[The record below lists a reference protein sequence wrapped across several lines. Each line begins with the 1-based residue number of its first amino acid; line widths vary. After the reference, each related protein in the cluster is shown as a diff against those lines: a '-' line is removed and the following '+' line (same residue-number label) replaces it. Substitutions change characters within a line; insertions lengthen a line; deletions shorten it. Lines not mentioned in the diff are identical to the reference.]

1 MWRLTAEQRE
11 LRDRIREFAL
21 SEVRAPMLE
30 VDETG
35 DYPYEVHEAL
45 ASQGFLGLA
54 IPEEYGGGGATSVA
68 FCAYIEE
75 LAKVS
80 ATASLM
86 AAYVKLTAL
95 PIILA
100 GSDEQKERF
109 LPQLASGEKLGS
121 YALTEPGVGSDP
133 AALEM
138 KAERSDGGWL
148 LNGEK
153 RFIGNAGISDIYV
166 VFARSGDP
174 GPKGISAFVVPGD
187 ADGLSAER
195 LRTMG
200 MPGWRLGA
208 PRFENVE
215 VPEENLLGQE
225 GAGFAI
231 AMQTFDHSRP
241 TVASQAVGV
250 GQGAIDLALDYAVR
264 RHTFG
269 QPLSGHEGIQF
280 KLARLEAEVA
290 AARSLAYQAATFVDE
305 DEPRKSKISA
315 AAKLFATDVAM
326 RATVE
331 AVQVLG
337 GDGYLKEFPAE
348 RMMRDAKV
356 FADLRGSQRDPG
368 AGDRSQDARAGEG
381 RDPIWPES
389 MPGGRGHRERREGAG
404 GRLDAGGLAR
414 EGRGQ
419 LGVDLA
425 VEGQPHVAAGH
436 LHAARIG
443 HHAGAPA
450 HHSVPLRV
458 DRGDRD
464 LLGERGG
471 IVVREAAVAL
481 RCEAAPAPPRAVE
494 AAHG

>member
-215 VPEENLLGQE
+215 VPEENLLGQD

-269 QPLSGHEGIQF
+269 QPCPATRGFSSSSRGW
-280 KLARLEAEVA
+280 RRRSRRP
-290 AARSLAYQAATFVDE
+290 ARSPTRRPRSWTRTSRASRRSRRRRSCSPPTWQCARRSRRSRCSAATA
-305 DEPRKSKISA
+305 IS
-315 AAKLFATDVAM
+315 
-326 RATVE
+326 
-331 AVQVLG
+331 
-337 GDGYLKEFPAE
+337 
-348 RMMRDAKV
+348 
-356 FADLRGSQRDPG
+356 
-368 AGDRSQDARAGEG
+368 RS
-381 RDPIWPES
+381 S
-389 MPGGRGHRERREGAG
+389 
-404 GRLDAGGLAR
+404 
-414 EGRGQ
+414 
-419 LGVDLA
+419 
-425 VEGQPHVAAGH
+425 
-436 LHAARIG
+436 
-443 HHAGAPA
+443 
-450 HHSVPLRV
+450 
-458 DRGDRD
+458 
-464 LLGERGG
+464 
-471 IVVREAAVAL
+471 
-481 RCEAAPAPPRAVE
+481 PPS
-494 AAHG
+494 G